1 MMQWMNKKYKDLL
14 TFNSFLYDLGEDIC
28 TAAVNMYWFFKCVFS
43 NKIVQFPVRLLLL
56 VYEVSAEWI
65 SGPVFKKTGVS
76 QFMTNSLFLEWLYVM
91 VFYVQ
96 CDCWLSLFFMMVIAQ
111 YMIVIELVY
120 QSRVSPWRYEGILLL
135 ACEVSAEWISGPV
148 FKKTGASQFMTNSLF
163 LEWLYVMVFYVQCDC
178 WLSLFFMMVIA
189 QYTIIIELVYQS
201 RVSPWRYEGSKSA
214 EKVKLQAQRN
224 RGCHVYMIIYQ
235 MDARVDIRSNATH
248 KLEDDD
254 NVIMPFMSLVM
265 MNKALS
271 CIWSYID
278 MYSWIDDI

>member
-56 VYEVSAEWI
+56 VY
-65 SGPVFKKTGVS
+65 
-76 QFMTNSLFLEWLYVM
+76 
-91 VFYVQ
+91 
-96 CDCWLSLFFMMVIAQ
+96 
-111 YMIVIELVY
+111 
-120 QSRVSPWRYEGILLL
+120 
-135 ACEVSAEWISGPV
+135 EVSAEWISGPV